1 MGNVFVLEMIENK
14 GEGTKKSAMCV
25 YIYAYVYVVRTESL
39 FNLI

>member
-25 YIYAYVYVVRTESL
+25 YICLCICRTESL
-39 FNLI
+39 FNFI